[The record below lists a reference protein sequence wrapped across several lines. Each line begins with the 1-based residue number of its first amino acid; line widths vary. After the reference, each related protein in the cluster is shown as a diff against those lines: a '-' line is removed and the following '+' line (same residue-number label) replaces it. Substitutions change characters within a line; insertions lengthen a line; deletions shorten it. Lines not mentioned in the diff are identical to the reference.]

1 MPTYEY
7 RCPQGH
13 DFEKFFSRISEST
26 SELECPE
33 CGQIA
38 ERRISGGAALL
49 FKGSGF
55 YLTDYG
61 RNAHRKVAPDKAET
75 GGSKESSGERKAG
88 DAGSGG
94 ERKAGDAG
102 SGGGGKAGAKG
113 TVGDAKDK
121 PSGGSGGSRSGS
133 SGSGSGSG
141 GSISGGGGSSTGGGS
156 TGSKKE

>member
-7 RCPQGH
+7 RCPTGH
-13 DFEKFFSRISEST
+13 EFEKFFSRISEST

-38 ERRISGGAALL
+38 ERRISGGGGLL

-61 RNAHRKVAPDKAET
+61 RNAHRKAAPEKKDGAGTKEST
-75 GGSKESSGERKAG
+75 GGGGGGGG

-94 ERKAGDAG
+94 SGGMKAGE
-102 SGGGGKAGAKG
+102 SGTSGVGATDKSSGKGDGGKQ
-113 TVGDAKDK
+113 T
-121 PSGGSGGSRSGS
+121 S
-133 SGSGSGSG
+133 S
-141 GSISGGGGSSTGGGS
+141 GS
-156 TGSKKE
+156 TGSTGTPNE